1 MPGVGVIEGTG
12 PSMDDDNAPASA
24 ARRVEYDD
32 LTEIIVAVVL
42 GSGILFIWLLLWSET
57 NLGATRSFIWA
68 VLVSCLLA
76 IATDWLRA
84 VMKP

>member
-1 MPGVGVIEGTG
+1 VT
-12 PSMDDDNAPASA
+12 
-24 ARRVEYDD
+24 
-32 LTEIIVAVVL
+32 VVL
-42 GSGILFIWLLLWSET
+42 GTGILFLWLLLWSET
-57 NLGATRSFIWA
+57 NLGATLSFLWA

>member
-1 MPGVGVIEGTG
+1 
-12 PSMDDDNAPASA
+12 MDDDNAPAST
-24 ARRVEYDD
+24 ARRMEYDD

-42 GSGILFIWLLLWSET
+42 GTGILFIWLLLWSET
-57 NLGATRSFIWA
+57 NLGATLSFIWA

-76 IATDWLRA
+76 IATDWIRA

>member
-1 MPGVGVIEGTG
+1 
-12 PSMDDDNAPASA
+12 MDDDNARASA
-24 ARRVEYDD
+24 ARRMEYDD

-42 GSGILFIWLLLWSET
+42 GTGILFIWLLLWSET

>member
-1 MPGVGVIEGTG
+1 
-12 PSMDDDNAPASA
+12 MDDDNARASA
-24 ARRVEYDD
+24 ARRMEYDD

-42 GSGILFIWLLLWSET
+42 GTGILFIWLLLWSET
-57 NLGATRSFIWA
+57 NLGATLSFIWA